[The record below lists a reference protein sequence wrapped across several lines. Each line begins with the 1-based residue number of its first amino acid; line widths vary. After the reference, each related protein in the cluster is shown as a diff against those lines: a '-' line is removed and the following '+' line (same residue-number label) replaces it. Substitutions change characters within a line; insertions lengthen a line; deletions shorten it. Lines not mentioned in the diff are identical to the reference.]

1 MAQVISL
8 VESTS
13 RIRTLVVVFESV
25 AEVVASVGWEC
36 RNGKFNEQFQIL
48 PLELKVKFI

>member
-8 VESTS
+8 MEIRS
-13 RIRTLVVVFESV
+13 RIRTLSVVFESLE
-25 AEVVASVGWEC
+25 EVVAWGC

>member
-8 VESTS
+8 MEMRS
-13 RIRTLVVVFESV
+13 RIRTLSVVFESLE
-25 AEVVASVGWEC
+25 EVVAWGY